1 MLSAPLAY
9 HRKLLACKDA
19 HSMVRGLTEMM
30 HDLLREL
37 HDMPQK
43 VTDPAWLQ
51 TLDDEENG

>member
-1 MLSAPLAY
+1 
-9 HRKLLACKDA
+9 
-19 HSMVRGLTEMM
+19 MVRGLTEMM